1 MNIHEYQ
8 AKELFKSFGI
18 AVPRGQLVETPQEA
32 LAAAKALGTFP
43 VVLKAQVHAGGRGKA
58 GGVKLAR
65 SLEEVQELASQIL
78 GMKLVTRQ
86 TGPKGKIVRK
96 LLVEEGL
103 EIQKELYL
111 ASLVD
116 RQKER
121 VLVMASTEGGMEIE
135 EVAKETPE
143 KIFQVHVDPAY
154 GLLGYE
160 AKGLALKLG
169 LGQDLVAQGTKTIQ
183 GLFRAMIELDCQ
195 MAEINPL
202 IVTKDGKVLAL
213 DAKVVFEDN
222 GLFRHSN
229 LQGLL
234 DEFEEDPK
242 ELLARKQGINY
253 ISVDGNIGCLV
264 NGAGLAMAT
273 MDIVKLFG
281 GEPANFLDVGG
292 GASKDQ
298 ISEAFRLI
306 LQDERVK
313 GILVNIF
320 GGILRCDELAKGITE
335 AAKEIELSVPLVVRL
350 EGTNAPEG
358 REILKAS
365 GLEIIPA
372 ANMAD
377 AAKRIVQAVSP
388 A

>member
-18 AVPRGQLVETPQEA
+18 AVPRGRLAKTAEEA
-32 LAAAKALGTFP
+32 VDAAKELGAFP
-43 VVLKAQVHAGGRGKA
+43 VVIKAQVHAGGRGKA
-58 GGVKLAR
+58 GGVKVAR
-65 SLEEVQELASQIL
+65 SIEEVQEFASRML

-103 EIQKELYL
+103 EIQRELYL

-121 VLVMASTEGGMEIE
+121 VVVMASTEGGMEIE

-143 KIFQVHVDPAY
+143 KIFQVHADPAY
-154 GLLGYE
+154 GLLGFE
-160 AKGLALKLG
+160 AKDLAFKLG
-169 LGQDLVAQGTKTIQ
+169 LRQDLLTQGMKTIQ
-183 GLFRAMIELDCQ
+183 GLFRAMTELDCQ

-202 IVTKDGKVLAL
+202 IITKDGKVLAL

-222 GLFRHSN
+222 GLFRHPS
-229 LQGLL
+229 LEGLL

-242 ELLARKQGINY
+242 ELEARKQSINY

-298 ISEAFRLI
+298 IREAFGII
-306 LQDERVK
+306 LQDDRVK

-335 AAKEIELSVPLVVRL
+335 AAKEVELSVPLVVRL
-350 EGTNAPEG
+350 EGTNAQEG
-358 REILKAS
+358 RGILKAS
-365 GLEIIPA
+365 GLSIIPA
-372 ANMAD
+372 SDMAD
-377 AAKRIVQAVSP
+377 AAKKIVQAVSP

>member
-8 AKELFKSFGI
+8 AKELFKSLGI
-18 AVPRGQLVETPQEA
+18 AVPRGQLAETPEEA
-32 LAAAKALGTFP
+32 LEAAKALGTFP

-65 SLEEVQELASQIL
+65 SLEEVREFASQML

-103 EIQKELYL
+103 EVQRELYL

-121 VLVMASTEGGMEIE
+121 VVVMASTEGGMEIE

-143 KIFQVHVDPAY
+143 KIFRVHVDPAY

-169 LGQDLVAQGTKTIQ
+169 LGQDLLTQGTKTIQ

-222 GLFRHSN
+222 GLFRHSY

-242 ELLARKQGINY
+242 ELVARKQGINY

-298 ISEAFRLI
+298 ISEAFRII

-335 AAKEIELSVPLVVRL
+335 AAKEVELSVPLVVRL

-365 GLEIIPA
+365 GLAIIPA
-372 ANMAD
+372 SNMAD
-377 AAKRIVQAVSP
+377 AAKRVVQAVSP